1 MAAQNKFELNGVSRR
16 GFLRLGS
23 GAVLATAALSLTGAC
38 TPAAPGP
45 GSPPAP
51 AGATQASGGA
61 SATRVQLPSYVPFQG
76 PKPDFAPSADAIVP
90 PGYLTFPKQLADSV
104 PAPVGKGEDVTFMT
118 YTINPPGPP
127 LEQNATWQQLNREL
141 GVSLK
146 WNTTALADWETKLST
161 VLASGE
167 LPDLF
172 TINVLGRLIP
182 NQVEFLKSVAA
193 DLTPYLAGDAVK
205 AYPNLANYPPIAWRN
220 VVFDN
225 KLYALPR
232 LTNSVGAIMLVKQN
246 VLDDLGVKGFKN
258 KDEFLAV
265 LKDITRSGRMYGIGG
280 VMATPTGLGWTG
292 GLFRVPHQ
300 WREDGGK
307 LTRSWETA
315 EYKEAVAFLRDQWD
329 AGVVVPETPTWSGN
343 QGAQQ
348 FYASK
353 MAMYPTNFFAYGIA
367 WGRLLRLDREFRLNV
382 VLPFG
387 ADGGKGVHYQE
398 AGINQLTVIKKASAE
413 RVKLLL
419 GVLNYLSAPFGSQEH
434 ANLYYGI
441 KDVTYT
447 LDESGNPALND
458 RGVQEV
464 QYSPWG
470 TISSPPPYLFDAGG
484 VVDPAFVSQ
493 AHPQMMTAHD
503 MAITDPTIGLYSNT
517 NSSKGAMLT
526 QAVVDG
532 TNNIIFGREPVSSLD
547 QVVKDW
553 RTNGGDQ
560 IRSELETELARSR

>member
-1 MAAQNKFELNGVSRR
+1 MPTPDQTESTTLSRR
-16 GFLRLGS
+16 GFVRLGT
-23 GAVLATAALSLTGAC
+23 GAFLAAAALPMVQAC
-38 TPAAPGP
+38 TPGGREAP
-45 GSPPAP
+45 
-51 AGATQASGGA
+51 TGGA
-61 SATRVQLPSYVPFQG
+61 PSGAAGRAAKVQLPTYVPFQG
-76 PKPDFAPSADAIVP
+76 PKPDFPPSADGIVP
-90 PGYLTFPKQLADSV
+90 PGYLRFPQQLADTV

-127 LEQNATWQQLNREL
+127 LEQNAAWQQVNREL

-182 NQVEFLKSVAA
+182 NQVDFLKSVAA

-205 AYPNLANYPPIAWRN
+205 TYPNLANYPPIAWRN
-220 VVFDN
+220 AVFDN
-225 KLYALPR
+225 KLYAVPR
-232 LTNSVGAIMLVKQN
+232 LTNSVGPTLLVKQN

-265 LKDITRSGRMYGIGG
+265 LKDISKSGRMYGIGG

-300 WREDGGK
+300 WREDNGK
-307 LTRSWETA
+307 LTKNWETP
-315 EYKEAVAFLRDQWD
+315 EYKEAVAFLRAQWD

-367 WGRLLRLDREFRLNV
+367 WGRLLRLDKDFRLNV

-387 ADGGKGVHYQE
+387 ADGGKAVHYQE
-398 AGINQLTVIKKASAE
+398 AGINQLTVVKKASDD

-419 GVLNYLSAPFGSQEH
+419 GVANYLSAPFGSQEH
-434 ANLYYGI
+434 ANLYYGVSS
-441 KDVTYT
+441 VTYT
-447 LDESGNPALND
+447 LDDRGNPVLND

-470 TISSPPPYLFDAGG
+470 TIISPPPYLFDAGG

-493 AHPQMMTAHD
+493 AHPQEIAAHD
-503 MAITDPTIGLYSNT
+503 MAVTDPTIGLYSNT
-517 NSSKGAMLT
+517 SATKGAVLS
-526 QAVVDG
+526 QAMTDG
-532 TNNIIFGREPVSSLD
+532 TNNIIFGREPVSSFD
-547 QVVKDW
+547 QLVKDW

-560 IRSELETELARSR
+560 IRKELEDQLAQSR